1 MKKID
6 YELRKAIEIFPVVML
21 NINKE
26 IDEIIQNFKLDEKV
40 SRQQVECMRILNKY
54 GNLTINQL
62 AKKQKI
68 YKTAASK
75 RIKKLEELGFVEE
88 VFSTN
93 HRIKL
98 VKLTDMGANF
108 LNEASELMTNI
119 LAERLKKKITNE
131 EIKFFID
138 QLIRIESILTRKN

>member
-6 YELRKAIEIFPVVML
+6 YELRKAIETFPVVML

-26 IDEIIQNFKLDEKV
+26 IDEIIQNFKLDKKV

-54 GNLTINQL
+54 ENLTVNQL

-93 HRIKL
+93 RRIKL
-98 VKLTDMGANF
+98 VKLTSEGAEF
-108 LNEASELMTNI
+108 LNETSNLMANI
-119 LAERLKKKITNE
+119 LAERLKERITNE
-131 EIKFFID
+131 EIKSFID
-138 QLIRIESILTRKN
+138 QLIHIESILRRKN